1 MSKSNKID
9 QIINSL
15 HPLEKKVA
23 LFLKKDINFE
33 ELIIKSKLKDVEVM
47 RALQWLSNK
56 GVLSL
61 NKTFENIIILEKYGK
76 QYVKTDLPEYIFLK
90 SLTNKFEDVNKLVK
104 KIKFDPVEVNTTIG
118 QLKKL
123 NFVEIQKG
131 KKDCP
136 CSPQ

>member
-104 KIKFDPVEVNTTIG
+104 KIKF
-118 QLKKL
+118 
-123 NFVEIQKG
+123 
-131 KKDCP
+131 C
-136 CSPQ
+136 